1 MTERDD
7 ETARPRRRG
16 GRRGQLER
24 LAKPVSPAAYDPA
37 SRGATS
43 SARESVPAEPSE
55 PDGSKAG
62 RTLVIACGAVVR
74 ELLAA
79 IRASDFRHMDVAAIP
94 AKLHNRPEKIPGAVR
109 CRIRSARA
117 RQGYGRILVLY
128 GDCGTGGE
136 LDRVLAEEGVERI
149 DGAHCY
155 AFYVGPDRFEALHD
169 SEPATFYLTDYLV
182 RHFDALI
189 IRGLGL
195 DRHPYLIREYF
206 GNYRSLTYLSQ
217 IPDPALTEQA
227 IAAAKR
233 LGLTFNHIN
242 TGIGDISSFLG
253 RDGVP
258 PLRHR

>member
-1 MTERDD
+1 MTGRDD
-7 ETARPRRRG
+7 GAARPRRRG
-16 GRRGQLER
+16 GRRGHLDR
-24 LAKPVSPAAYDPA
+24 LAKPVSPAGYDPPP
-37 SRGATS
+37 S
-43 SARESVPAEPSE
+43 SETCAAAPPSLQ
-55 PDGSKAG
+55 PDPSKAD

-109 CRIRSARA
+109 CRIRTARY

-169 SEPATFYLTDYLV
+169 AEPATFYLTDYLV

-195 DRHPYLIREYF
+195 DRHPHLIHEYF
-206 GNYRSLTYLSQ
+206 GNYRRLAYLRQ
-217 IPDPALTEQA
+217 IPDSALTQRA
-227 IAAAKR
+227 MDAAKR
-233 LGLTFNHIN
+233 LGLPFHQIDTML
-242 TGIGDISSFLG
+242 GDISDFIG
-253 RDGVP
+253 RDP
-258 PLRHR
+258 ASLLFHS

>member
-1 MTERDD
+1 MTECDGG
-7 ETARPRRRG
+7 TPGPRRRG

-24 LAKPVSPAAYDPA
+24 LSKPVPPAAYDPA
-37 SRGATS
+37 PPPPPQAEDTDAP
-43 SARESVPAEPSE
+43 ARSLQPHA
-55 PDGSKAG
+55 SKAG

-136 LDRVLAEEGVERI
+136 LDRVLADEGVERI

-169 SEPATFYLTDYLV
+169 AEPATFYLTDYLV

-195 DRHPYLIREYF
+195 DRYPHLIHEYF
-206 GNYRSLTYLSQ
+206 GNYRKLTYLRQ
-217 IPDPALTEQA
+217 IPDADLTGRA
-227 IAAAKR
+227 MAAAKR
-233 LGLTFNHIN
+233 LGLEFNQID
-242 TGIGDISSFLG
+242 TKLGDISEFIARDPSSF
-253 RDGVP
+253 P
-258 PLRHR
+258 SPI

>member
-24 LAKPVSPAAYDPA
+24 LAKPVSPAVYHPGPHAETSPA
-37 SRGATS
+37 GDSRPPS
-43 SARESVPAEPSE
+43 PSA
-55 PDGSKAG
+55 PDGNKAG

-79 IRASDFRHMDVAAIP
+79 IRASGFEHMDVAAIP

-117 RQGYGRILVLY
+117 RQGYARILVLY

-169 SEPATFYLTDYLV
+169 AEPATFYLTDYLV

-195 DRHPYLIREYF
+195 DRHPHLIREYF
-206 GNYRSLTYLSQ
+206 GNYRTLTFLSQ
-217 IPDPALTEQA
+217 IPDPELTTRA

-233 LGLTFNHIN
+233 LGLTFNHID
-242 TGIGDISSFLG
+242 TGLGDISDFVG
-253 RDGVP
+253 RDSASL
-258 PLRHR
+258 LRHR